1 MTRANIQGAALIG
14 RRTGIA
20 LFWCMAVFVIGAS
33 AHSVIG
39 ELYGSASPPES
50 DADTLA
56 CAAKLRALHRE
67 LLDNA
72 SAELRLPKDR
82 ARLRRWLTDWDRSY
96 ALTHERCGAL
106 NDTRRTLLALRE
118 RVEAML
124 QTYARDEQPLT
135 ERIERALQRFAP
147 RSTPPRE
154 T

>member
-33 AHSVIG
+33 ARSVIG
-39 ELYGSASPPES
+39 ELYGSANAPES
-50 DADTLA
+50 AAVTAL
-56 CAAKLRALHRE
+56 CASQLKALHRQ
-67 LLDNA
+67 LLEQA

-82 ARLRRWLTDWDRSY
+82 TRAQRWLSDWDRAY
-96 ALTHERCGAL
+96 AQTRDQCGAL
-106 NDTRRTLLALRE
+106 NDTRRALLTLRE
-118 RVEAML
+118 HVEAL
-124 QTYARDEQPLT
+124 LRVYARDQQPLT